1 MSFTTDK
8 DEKKNQDEFN
18 LDDYPDVA
26 DWSQLKKKDLIDLLE
41 NDVFGLYGLMSV
53 CDVVILED
61 DPDIKTACLTL
72 TASPKIYFNRKFLQK
87 FCHTKN
93 HIFMVLMHE
102 LYHKILN
109 HAALFKTT
117 KKEDQGLLN
126 IATDAFINSLLYQ
139 LYSDEKYATFFRDFY
154 NILISEKQS
163 KDPSFK
169 GHPLHMLKNRSEKQI
184 ADFRTRTFY
193 GQLYSPFGQDIDS
206 LIAFMRDT
214 VPKQYVQYASEHGIG
229 DHSGQTGEIHEHLR
243 KEITKIAKAA
253 QKTLTDQ
260 AEEYHEMLEARKRA
274 EEEAKKR
281 KEEKEGKGKDGKD
294 KKDGKAEG
302 KGNKSHAGDFDPDE
316 RKKAQAF
323 NPESSA
329 FCRYVGGII
338 EYLEKKDKEL
348 QSAMIKM
355 AKQSVESKVIIKTKS
370 MFPAI
375 PAYTVRPNFKDKGGL
390 VAHHMGRY
398 KPFYKNPLLPKDFG
412 LVHVYIDVSGSM
424 GHYVDNIY
432 TVLSSRALHDL
443 LWPQIHLFSTHIE
456 DITKKQLREK
466 VIDTSFGTD
475 FSLIFEHMG
484 KNQVKKA
491 LIFTDGYGE
500 ISKNAQDIIKKNKIR
515 CITVFTPDRSPSN
528 PFIDVSEETYTFTRD
543 MKVKE
548 DNWEE
553 EKKSNKRNRDW

>member
-1 MSFTTDK
+1 MSLTTDK
-8 DEKKNQDEFN
+8 NEKKDQDEFD
-18 LDDYPDVA
+18 LDSYPDVVEHGWK
-26 DWSQLKKKDLIDLLE
+26 DLKKKDLIDLLE
-41 NDVFGLYGLMSV
+41 NDIFGLYGLLSV

-61 DPDIKTACLTL
+61 DPQIKTACLTL
-72 TASPKIYFNRKFLQK
+72 SASPKIFFNRKFLAK
-87 FCHTKN
+87 FCATKN
-93 HIFMVLMHE
+93 HILMVFMHE

-126 IATDAFINSLLYQ
+126 IATDAYINSLLFQ
-139 LYSDEKYATFFRDFY
+139 LYPEEKYASMFRDFY
-154 NILISEKQS
+154 NRLISEKQS
-163 KDPSFK
+163 KDPGFK

-184 ADFRTRTFY
+184 PDFRTRTFY
-193 GQLYSPFGQDIDS
+193 NQLYSPFGQDIDS

-214 VPKQYVQYASEHGIG
+214 VPRQYVQYASEHGIG
-229 DHSGQTGEIHEHLR
+229 DHSGENGAIHEHLR

-253 QKTLTDQ
+253 QKTLNDQ
-260 AEEYHEMLEARKRA
+260 AEEYNEMLEARKRA

-281 KEEKEGKGKDGKD
+281 KEAEAEG
-294 KKDGKAEG
+294 KKDGDKKKG
-302 KGNKSHAGDFDPDE
+302 KSDKNYAGDFDPDD
-316 RKKAQAF
+316 RKKKQAF

-329 FCRYVGGII
+329 FCRYMGAII
-338 EYLEKKDKEL
+338 EYLEKKDREL

-398 KPFYKNPLLPKDFG
+398 KPFYRNPLMPKDFG

-432 TVLSSRALHDL
+432 TVLGSRSLHDL

-491 LIFTDGYGE
+491 LIFTDGYGD

-515 CITVFTPDRSPSN
+515 VITVFTPDRSPNN
-528 PFIDVSEETYTFTRD
+528 PFIDVSEETFTFTRD

-553 EKKSNKRNRDW
+553 EKKEAKRNSW